1 MQDHILLR
9 VGGVDALYSNPFE
22 KWENIRVREDFYK
35 CNHLSSIII
44 ADQWR
49 GVSAFFTTSTWHYCA
64 HIPAVFVFSVT
75 QTLTN
80 TRTSSFKRYPGQF
93 NAAGGSARKDW
104 VSGPL
109 DWRFSK
115 IGRTDCHN
123 KTGCLFVVEHH
134 RRTSQ
139 RTYLEPPVLSCYPP
153 VFFLK
158 SKLQVIL
165 FLKIIPWKSILGG
178 RVLFRGNF
186 CIIAKV
192 AMIQKKI

>member
-1 MQDHILLR
+1 
-9 VGGVDALYSNPFE
+9 
-22 KWENIRVREDFYK
+22 
-35 CNHLSSIII
+35 
-44 ADQWR
+44 
-49 GVSAFFTTSTWHYCA
+49 
-64 HIPAVFVFSVT
+64 VFSVT

-134 RRTSQ
+134 HRRTSQ

-153 VFFLK
+153 VFFFEVKTAGYLIFK
-158 SKLQVIL
+158 NYP
-165 FLKIIPWKSILGG
+165 LKIHTWRQSFVSGQFLYYSQSGDDPKEDL
-178 RVLFRGNF
+178 
-186 CIIAKV
+186 AKFGYKLNMK
-192 AMIQKKI
+192 AM